1 MNEELRVAIDDKDI
15 RFTPDGKVAAL
26 DAINALVD
34 QLVGH
39 ISAERIW
46 EEFRRDNPDVDCT
59 EYTFSGDEAH
69 CVLDRQTVE
78 RFEDWLF
85 LYTLE
90 KMQPVFSSTGR
101 I

>member
-1 MNEELRVAIDDKDI
+1 MNDELLVAIDDKDI

-34 QLVGH
+34 ELVDH
-39 ISAERIW
+39 MPAERIW
-46 EEFRRDNPDVDCT
+46 EEFRRDNPDIDCT

-69 CVLDRQTVE
+69 CVLDRRTVE

-85 LYTLE
+85 LFTLE
-90 KMQPVFSSTGR
+90 KMHPASSTGR